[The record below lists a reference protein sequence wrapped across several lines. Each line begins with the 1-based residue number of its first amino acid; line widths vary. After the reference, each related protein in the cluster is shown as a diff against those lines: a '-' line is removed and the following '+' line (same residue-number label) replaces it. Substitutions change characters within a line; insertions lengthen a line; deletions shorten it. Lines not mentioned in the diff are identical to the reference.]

1 MDERK
6 FKLCRTQRKKIF
18 IFQQCHILFWGL
30 VVLHPNLG
38 KHVQQ
43 LKNSWFLEV
52 LNVIFGFLVQKTLP
66 VPFFFKILA
75 SLEVILCTKNIIFCH
90 DFTVFHDI
98 HEILKIQYFGIYQQ
112 LGKVWRK
119 SDRYEWHFQFFLDNV
134 IWNYPY
140 INQFKNLDKIKCL
153 KIQTGINY

>member
-1 MDERK
+1 MPHTFLRLGRPAPK
-6 FKLCRTQRKKIF
+6 FRQTCTATQKQLIF
-18 IFQQCHILFWGL
+18 RGFKCDFWI
-30 VVLHPNLG
+30 PCA
-38 KHVQQ
+38 
-43 LKNSWFLEV
+43 KNPACT
-52 LNVIFGFLVQKTLP
+52 I
-66 VPFFFKILA
+66 FFKILA